1 MAIRSVSR
9 MGIIRN
15 LEVRKILLL
24 ESVLTLVAAFIGFY
38 LSIEAGVLILVVSA
52 VLMLMNLL
60 FTIKRY
66 QNIARLTEEMDEVLH
81 QEQFSPVS
89 AYEEGELSILRTQIH
104 KMNKKLEEQQGAL
117 LHDKVYLSESLAD
130 ISHQVRTPLTA
141 LNLIGDL
148 LLEENLD
155 SGRRKSLV
163 KEQMKLLDQIDWLI
177 SALLKMAKLDAN
189 TAKMMKE
196 KVMVKELV
204 KRASDPLAIAMDVKG
219 QELVTLQSGDESY
232 LGDLYWSAEA
242 LLNILKNSME
252 HTPEGG
258 TLAILVSENVLYTEL
273 IISDNGP
280 GISKE
285 DLPHLFERFYKG
297 KTSSQTS
304 VGIGLALSRM
314 IITQQGGTV
323 KAENRPEGGAKF
335 TIRFYKGK
343 NEELVE

>member
-1 MAIRSVSR
+1 
-9 MGIIRN
+9 MGIFRN
-15 LEVRKILLL
+15 PEVRKILLL
-24 ESVLTLVAAFIGFY
+24 ESGFTLIASLLGFT
-38 LSIEAGVLILVVSA
+38 LSLEAGLLILLVSS
-52 VLMLMNLL
+52 VLMLMNLV
-60 FTIKRY
+60 FTFKRY
-66 QNIARLTEEMDEVLH
+66 QNIAGLTEEMDEVLH
-81 QEQFSPVS
+81 REQFSPIS

-104 KMNKKLEEQQGAL
+104 KMNKKLEEKQGAL
-117 LHDKVYLSESLAD
+117 LHEKVYLSESLAD
-130 ISHQVRTPLTA
+130 ISHQLRTPLTA

-148 LLEENLD
+148 LLEENLEK
-155 SGRRKSLV
+155 SRRKSLV

-189 TAKMMKE
+189 MAKMMKE
-196 KVMVKELV
+196 KVMVKDLI

-219 QELVTLQSGDESY
+219 QSLVTLQSGDESY
-232 LGDLYWSAEA
+232 LGDQYWSAEA

-258 TLAILVSENVLYTEL
+258 TLSILVHENVLFTEL
-273 IISDNGP
+273 IITDNGP

-297 KTSSQTS
+297 KTSSLTS

-343 NEELVE
+343 NEELQG